1 MERLGEVEVSL
12 ERAGGCDGSSGETS
26 APLIILQI

>member
-1 MERLGEVEVSL
+1 MSLGGDAGEERE
-12 ERAGGCDGSSGETS
+12 GCDGSPGETS

>member
-1 MERLGEVEVSL
+1 MNLGKREEEDEER
-12 ERAGGCDGSSGETS
+12 CDGSPGGTS